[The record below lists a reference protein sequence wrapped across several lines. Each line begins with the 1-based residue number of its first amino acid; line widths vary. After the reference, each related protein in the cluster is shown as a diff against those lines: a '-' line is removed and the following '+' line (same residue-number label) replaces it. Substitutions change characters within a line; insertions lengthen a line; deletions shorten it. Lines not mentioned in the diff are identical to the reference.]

1 MKLYSIDKLDNR
13 LTILA
18 IELTKLLYG
27 KACITILS
35 SVPHDCLDYIARTA
49 VVQTILMP

>member
-18 IELTKLLYG
+18 IELAKLLYG
-27 KACITILS
+27 KASITILS
-35 SVPHDCLDYIARTA
+35 SMPHDRLDHIACSA
-49 VVQTILMP
+49 VVQTILVT